1 MSMPSTSAGKTR
13 PWLLVL
19 GLLLTLALVFSMEDE
34 EDDELLAAS
43 HPARTR
49 SVAATKAVTGAAADA
64 EASQH
69 YLDWG
74 LLQGRHV
81 DAEAQHAQADLFKPQ
96 HWYVPPVKTAAE
108 LAPPPPVAPQP
119 SFAYIGKLEDGPQG
133 TVILLASASQ
143 VYSIAVGDNVDRSW
157 RLDKE
162 DEQNL
167 YLTYL
172 PLNLP
177 KTLLKKSKLAAT
189 MNPASHLPVDPDDLQ
204 GNL

>member
-1 MSMPSTSAGKTR
+1 MNMPSTSAGKTR

-34 EDDELLAAS
+34 EDDELLTAS
-43 HPARTR
+43 HSVRTR
-49 SVAATKAVTGAAADA
+49 SVVATKAVTGAAA

-81 DAEAQHAQADLFKPQ
+81 DAAAQRVHADLFKPQ
-96 HWYVPPVKTAAE
+96 RWYVPPVKTAAE

-119 SFAYIGKLEDGPQG
+119 GFAYIGKLEDGPQG

-189 MNPASHLPVDPDDLQ
+189 VNPASHLPVDPDDLQ

>member
-1 MSMPSTSAGKTR
+1 MSASATSTVKTR

-19 GLLLTLALVFSMEDE
+19 GLLLTLVLVFSMEDE
-34 EDDELLAAS
+34 EEGEPLATS
-43 HPARTR
+43 HPTRTR
-49 SVAATKAVTGAAADA
+49 SVAASKPVTGTPSDSAAG
-64 EASQH
+64 QH
-69 YLDWG
+69 YLDWA

-81 DAEAQHAQADLFKPQ
+81 DAQTQLAQADLFKPQ

-119 SFAYIGKLEDGPQG
+119 GFAYIGKLEDGPQG

-143 VYSIAVGDNVDRSW
+143 VYSIAVGDNVDRTW

-172 PLNLP
+172 PLNVP

-189 MNPASHLPVDPDDLQ
+189 VNPASHLPADPDDLQ

>member
-34 EDDELLAAS
+34 EDDELLTAS

-49 SVAATKAVTGAAADA
+49 SVVATKTVTGAAAA

-81 DAEAQHAQADLFKPQ
+81 DAAAQHAQADLFKPQ

-177 KTLLKKSKLAAT
+177 KTLLKKSKLAVT
-189 MNPASHLPVDPDDLQ
+189 VNPASHLPVDPDDLQ

>member
-1 MSMPSTSAGKTR
+1 MSMSATSTAKTR

-19 GLLLTLALVFSMEDE
+19 GLLLILALVFSMEDE
-34 EDDELLAAS
+34 EDGELLATS

-49 SVAATKAVTGAAADA
+49 PVAASKTVTDAATGV
-64 EASQH
+64 EVSQH
-69 YLDWG
+69 YLDWA

-81 DAEAQHAQADLFKPQ
+81 DAQAQLAQADLFRPQ

-108 LAPPPPVAPQP
+108 LPPPPPVAPAP
-119 SFAYIGKLEDGPQG
+119 GFAYIGKLEDGPQG

-143 VYSIAVGDNVDRSW
+143 VYSIAVGDNVDRTW

-189 MNPASHLPVDPDDLQ
+189 VNPASHLPVDPDDLQ